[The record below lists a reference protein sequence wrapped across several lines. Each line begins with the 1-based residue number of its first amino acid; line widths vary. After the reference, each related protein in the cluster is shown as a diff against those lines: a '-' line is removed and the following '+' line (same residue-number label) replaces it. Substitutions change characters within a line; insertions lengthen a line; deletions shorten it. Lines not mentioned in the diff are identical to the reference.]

1 VESAQDFVYLTTVV
15 GSVAGHLV
23 VGRLRAEGVAA
34 TMRGPVEG
42 PYPFPSEIDVLVPA
56 ADLDL
61 AREILL
67 ADAVEA
73 TFDEMGRG
81 RATGPARSRR
91 ERSGPSGWFR
101 RRRGR

>member
-1 VESAQDFVYLTTVV
+1 MESAQDFVYLTTVV
-15 GSVAGHLV
+15 GSIAGHLV

-42 PYPFPSEIDVLVPA
+42 PYPFPTEIDVLVPA

-73 TFDEMGRG
+73 TFDEMGRQ
-81 RATGPARSRR
+81 TGPARSRR
-91 ERSGPSGWFR
+91 ERSGSSGWYR
-101 RRRGR
+101 PRRGR